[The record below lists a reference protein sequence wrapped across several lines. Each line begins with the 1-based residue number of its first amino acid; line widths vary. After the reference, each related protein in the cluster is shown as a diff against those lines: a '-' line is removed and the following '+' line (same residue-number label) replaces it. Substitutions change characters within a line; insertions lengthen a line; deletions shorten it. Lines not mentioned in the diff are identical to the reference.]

1 MEQNPNTPRTLLI
14 VGAMGSVGRHVVA
27 EAVRQG
33 YDTHALVRESS
44 RTSGLDPAARRVTG
58 ELTDAST
65 LKEAVA
71 DIDAVIFTHGSS
83 YGDAA
88 AAEAVDYGAV
98 KNVLQALGGRRVR
111 IGLMTVIGVTR
122 RGSTHDWK
130 RRSERLI
137 RASGNDYTI
146 VRPGCFDYNDDGQL
160 EITMLQGDTRHAGS
174 PADGVIARHQIARVL
189 VDSLASDAAN
199 HKTFELVAERGPAQE
214 TLEPVF
220 ADLDQDPAGLLDGVQ
235 DQANMPADA
244 EPEPARQNLN
254 RVVAG
259 SGVFP
264 TSRSLRSPRQ

>member
-14 VGAMGSVGRHVVA
+14 VGATGSVGRHVVA

-98 KNVLQALGGRRVR
+98 KNVLQAVGWQTCTYRPYDG
-111 IGLMTVIGVTR
+111 
-122 RGSTHDWK
+122 DWRHPAWQHARLEAAK
-130 RRSERLI
+130 R
-137 RASGNDYTI
+137 T
-146 VRPGCFDYNDDGQL
+146 
-160 EITMLQGDTRHAGS
+160 
-174 PADGVIARHQIARVL
+174 AD
-189 VDSLASDAAN
+189 
-199 HKTFELVAERGPAQE
+199 
-214 TLEPVF
+214 
-220 ADLDQDPAGLLDGVQ
+220 
-235 DQANMPADA
+235 
-244 EPEPARQNLN
+244 
-254 RVVAG
+254 
-259 SGVFP
+259 
-264 TSRSLRSPRQ
+264 PRQRQRLHDCPTRLVRL